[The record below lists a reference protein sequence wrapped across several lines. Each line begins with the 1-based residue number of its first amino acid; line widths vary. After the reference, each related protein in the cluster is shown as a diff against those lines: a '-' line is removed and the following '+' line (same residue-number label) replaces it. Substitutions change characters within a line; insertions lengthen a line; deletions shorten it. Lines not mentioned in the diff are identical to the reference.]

1 VTKLVHWVSAS
12 AATLALGLFAITAGA
27 QQPAPTAKAPAAKA
41 PAAKA
46 PAPKAPQKKAVSPC
60 QDLDEAAC
68 KANTECSWVAATKTK
83 TGKEVKAYC
92 RVKAK
97 TAAKAPPK
105 AAEPKKK

>member
-12 AATLALGLFAITAGA
+12 AATLALGLFAITAVA
-27 QQPAPTAKAPAAKA
+27 QQPAPATKA

-68 KANTECSWVAATKTK
+68 KANAECSWVAATKTK

-92 RVKAK
+92 RVKPK
-97 TAAKAPPK
+97 TAAKASPK
-105 AAEPKKK
+105 AAQPKK